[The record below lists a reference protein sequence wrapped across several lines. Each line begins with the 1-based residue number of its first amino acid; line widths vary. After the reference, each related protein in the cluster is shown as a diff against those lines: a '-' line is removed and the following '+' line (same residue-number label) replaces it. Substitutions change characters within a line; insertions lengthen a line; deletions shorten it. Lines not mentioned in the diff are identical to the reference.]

1 MIKDLSVSYI
11 IYALQNSVES
21 FEELALAVFN
31 YQYTHN
37 KVYQKYCNLINKTSA
52 NRIDDIPFLPIEFF
66 KNHRITCFEEKEE
79 ITFLSSGTTGMI
91 QSKHHV
97 KYLNDYIDS
106 FKASWLHFFKDFSRY
121 QFIPLLPAYAD
132 REGSSLI
139 LMVQELM
146 KLSGQTDHTFYLN
159 EYDKVESAY
168 HLALNN
174 EKNPIIFGVTFALLE
189 LVSRKF
195 SFPEAIIIETGGMKG
210 RGKELS
216 REELHTEL
224 SKLNPAQILSEYGMT
239 ELMSQAYAMD
249 GKNFS
254 CPPWLKVL
262 GRETDDP
269 FAHNSHKTLNAID
282 IIDLCNL
289 HSCSFLQTQDIGRF
303 NHQNQQFQVL
313 GRMAQSELRGC
324 NLLAL

>member
-1 MIKDLSVSYI
+1 MRDYI
-11 IYALQNSVES
+11 RRVYKKIVEQS
-21 FEELALAVFN
+21 KKKFFFEVFFVPKKTETKIEIF
-31 YQYTHN
+31 QL
-37 KVYQKYCNLINKTSA
+37 NLIIVLWYMKKKN
-52 NRIDDIPFLPIEFF
+52 F
-66 KNHRITCFEEKEE
+66 KQEE

-174 EKNPIIFGVTFALLE
+174 EKTPIIFGVTFALLD

-195 SFPEAIIIETGGMKG
+195 SFPEAIIIPLRRSSTET
-210 RGKELS
+210 
-216 REELHTEL
+216 
-224 SKLNPAQILSEYGMT
+224 
-239 ELMSQAYAMD
+239 
-249 GKNFS
+249 
-254 CPPWLKVL
+254 
-262 GRETDDP
+262 
-269 FAHNSHKTLNAID
+269 
-282 IIDLCNL
+282 
-289 HSCSFLQTQDIGRF
+289 
-303 NHQNQQFQVL
+303 
-313 GRMAQSELRGC
+313 
-324 NLLAL
+324 